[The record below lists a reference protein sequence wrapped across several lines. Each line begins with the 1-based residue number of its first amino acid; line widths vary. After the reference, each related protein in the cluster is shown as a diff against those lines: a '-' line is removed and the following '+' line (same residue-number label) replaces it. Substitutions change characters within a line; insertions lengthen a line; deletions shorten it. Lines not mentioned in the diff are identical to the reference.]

1 MPQPAFRNLIGFK
14 DGPLFIAPGHD
25 RIVGRWLF
33 YAQWSCPALHI
44 THTLWLCQP
53 LYDI

>member
-14 DGPLFIAPGHD
+14 DGPLFIAPGQD
-25 RIVGRWLF
+25 MIVGIRIV
-33 YAQWSCPALHI
+33 YAQWSCHDLHI
-44 THTLWLCQP
+44 TLAKTVCQL